1 MSLVTV
7 DHPGGAVALV
17 TLNRPEQ
24 RNALS
29 PELREALRDTFLG
42 LARDATVRVVVV
54 TGAGKTFSAG
64 ADIRSMVDVGPYDMM
79 RRGDEENWA
88 AIRQCPKP
96 VIAAVAGHALGGGC
110 ELAMHCDIIVA
121 ADSARFGQPEVRLGI
136 MPGAGGTQN
145 LTRALG
151 RHRALLHLLTGDSLT
166 AREAFEAG
174 LVSLVVEDDVVR
186 ERALELAGRIASM
199 PPLAV
204 REIKRVVH
212 AGADAPLDV
221 ALHLERRAAYMLFD
235 TQDRREAMQA
245 FLDKRSPSFEGR

>member
-7 DHPGGAVALV
+7 DRPVEAVALV
-17 TLNRPEQ
+17 TLNRPDL

-29 PELREALRDTFLG
+29 PDLREALRDLFLD
-42 LARDATVRVVVV
+42 LARDSSVRAIVV
-54 TGAGKTFSAG
+54 TGAGSSFSAG
-64 ADIRSMVDVGPYDMM
+64 ADIRSMLDVGPYDMM

-96 VIAAVAGHALGGGC
+96 VIAAVAGYALGGGC

-121 ADSARFGQPEVRLGI
+121 AEGARFGQPEVLLGI

-145 LTRALG
+145 LTRAIG

-174 LVSLVVEDDVVR
+174 LVSLVVPDEALR
-186 ERALELAGRIASM
+186 ERALAVAERIAAM

-245 FLDKRSPSFEGR
+245 FLDKRTPTFHGR